1 MEMLKINNIE
11 IENKIEQL
19 NRLIA
24 EYKDIQLNLFNQ
36 LKDACINWQDGN
48 SLEFEN
54 KIYLEKTEASFV
66 LRDLEE
72 KVEILNLIHNRY
84 LELGQNIKC
93 NLENKNIIIYSIEN
107 CGNQIESILNE
118 FQKIDPT
125 LPYDVKEKIRR
136 QKEKVISSKTTLA
149 EVKKEVTKTY
159 EKIENIEKEVEE
171 KIRKIDA
178 IKINSFDYNF

>member
-72 KVEILNLIHNRY
+72 KAEVLNLIHNR
-84 LELGQNIKC
+84 
-93 NLENKNIIIYSIEN
+93 
-107 CGNQIESILNE
+107 
-118 FQKIDPT
+118 
-125 LPYDVKEKIRR
+125 
-136 QKEKVISSKTTLA
+136 
-149 EVKKEVTKTY
+149 
-159 EKIENIEKEVEE
+159 
-171 KIRKIDA
+171 
-178 IKINSFDYNF
+178 